1 MRFVSGFLIS
11 ASHGRSCES
20 HSMILAVASWYHE
33 RVVAT
38 GLPLSICL
46 AC

>member
-1 MRFVSGFLIS
+1 MRFVSGLLIS
-11 ASHGRSCES
+11 ASHGMSSES

-38 GLPLSICL
+38 GLPLFSCYHP
-46 AC
+46 